1 MTSLQDLRKN
11 RLLDYNRGVILQVG
25 DKEIPISRR
34 AASLSSL
41 LTETLHSPDA
51 EEDVKGWDAKKL
63 ASEPLLEVVIP
74 INLYSFTTM
83 SIVGDYLRH
92 FIGDDTKSNVNNEW
106 EQKFIQNIIRN
117 SSTTEQKSSPGE
129 QEINQ
134 LIDVLSAAN
143 YFNIPSLIKITTEYL
158 KTISKSNDIET
169 LTSKNGPLHPS
180 TDMIST
186 ETEIFINAVSPNIS
200 VLNSQYPDNFSVV
213 LFDDGHYFA
222 SNDHFKSALALTGT
236 ATNFSNKIKSGI
248 SIIEV
253 PSTSKSIS
261 CYRIPSADNKK
272 YYFGWVIASIIDDSK
287 SSMIDETK
295 AKSSQSDETKM
306 PSIASYENIVSPP
319 NRLDT
324 FKLCTDREHRVTI
337 PNLEFIKLVNGVK
350 EVSSPRIIYLK
361 RIKYLTPKI
370 PKSLALYGSNLRN
383 KLIIKT
389 LLSFKSFPVDL
400 IPTVMTEKDR
410 DIIRYVPKEYHYI
423 PEHIIR
429 IDPFCPIW
437 TTTSKM
443 LSIGKYVVILSE
455 TPNEVR
461 FNIFIGYIIE
471 VTSPYR
477 MWGLKIPYKDQYSYG
492 DVKIDKLIKI
502 DDHSFVTQHVGDKR
516 TAAIWDVRELDMKIG
531 TRDKITIHGFHP
543 NIPVLQ
549 PKYLIEREFD
559 SEMNIVVNATLPGYV
574 YTINTLRDQ
583 HIWGSPDDTQVN
595 LTRISVSDGSIKK
608 VKVDANR
615 SNVRVWTTT
624 NGKVIVSPLA
634 WHEGRNIIKIFN
646 CNLEEINPSVAELK
660 IIDEYKSWIPSPA
673 RTDYKY
679 TYNEDDFQ
687 SFSRKNS
694 ITIFNKVIGKDVRI
708 TFSDDRVLVK
718 SGLFENG
725 FIVVTR
731 KITEL
736 PSPVK
741 FYRYSVID
749 NQLIDLG
756 CAGVDFII
764 SPDTKKLIVLSGYSG
779 YPEIWR

>member
-1 MTSLQDLRKN
+1 MTSPQDLRKN

-51 EEDVKGWDAKKL
+51 EEDVKGWDEKKL
-63 ASEPLLEVVIP
+63 TSEPLLEVVVP

-92 FIGDDTKSNVNNEW
+92 FSGDDSKSNVNNEW

-117 SSTTEQKSSPGE
+117 SSTTEQKSSSGE
-129 QEINQ
+129 QAINQ
-134 LIDVLSAAN
+134 LVDVLSAAN

-158 KTISKSNDIET
+158 KTIIKSNDIET

-222 SNDHFKSALALTGT
+222 SNDHFKSALALTET
-236 ATNFSNKIKSGI
+236 ATNFPNKIKSGI

-261 CYRIPSADNKK
+261 CYRIPSIDNKK
-272 YYFGWVIASIIDDSK
+272 YYFGWVIASI
-287 SSMIDETK
+287 MADETK

-306 PSIASYENIVSPP
+306 PSIASYENIVPSP

-337 PNLEFIKLVNGVK
+337 PNLEFIKLVNEVK

-400 IPTVMTEKDR
+400 IPMVMTEKDR
-410 DIIRYVPKEYHYI
+410 DIIRYVPKEYHYV
-423 PEHIIR
+423 PEHIIQ
-429 IDPFCPIW
+429 IDPFCPVW

-443 LSIGKYVVILSE
+443 LSIGKYVVIVSE
-455 TPNEVR
+455 TPNESG

-471 VTSPYR
+471 ATSPYR

-502 DDHSFVTQHVGDKR
+502 DDYSFVTQHVGDKR
-516 TAAIWDVRELDMKIG
+516 TAAIWDVRELDMKTG
-531 TRDKITIHGFHP
+531 TRDKITIHGFRP

-549 PKYLIEREFD
+549 PKYLIEREPD
-559 SEMNIVVNATLPGYV
+559 SEMNIDVNATLPGYV
-574 YTINTLRDQ
+574 YAINTLRDL
-583 HIWGSPDDTQVN
+583 HGWGLPDDTQVN

-608 VKVDANR
+608 VKVDADR

-624 NGKVIVSPLA
+624 DGKVIVSPLA
-634 WHEGRNIIKIFN
+634 WHEGRNIIKVFN
-646 CNLEEINPSVAELK
+646 FNLEEINPSVAELK
-660 IIDEYKSWIPSPA
+660 VIDEYKNWVPSPA

-694 ITIFNKVIGKDVRI
+694 ITIFDKTHGRNVKI
-708 TFSDDRVLVK
+708 TFPEGRILIK
-718 SGLFENG
+718 AELFEDG

-731 KITEL
+731 NVTEF
-736 PSPVK
+736 PSPTVM
-741 FYRYSVID
+741 YRYSIID
-749 NQLIDLG
+749 NRLEDLG
-756 CAGVDFII
+756 CAGVDFVIC
-764 SPDTKKLIVLSGYSG
+764 PDTKKLIVLSGYSG